1 MMIDLL
7 IQLRRFKSR
16 ESLEAVAPR
25 MLDKAAAVGVQ
36 EERKVI
42 AAIDHRRAEIATGR
56 RYDAGQVPASAWA
69 LVD

>member
-16 ESLEAVAPR
+16 ESLEAVAAR
-25 MLDKAAAVGVQ
+25 MLDKAAVGVQ
-36 EERKVI
+36 EELKVI
-42 AAIDHRRAEIATGR
+42 AALDHRRAEIATGR